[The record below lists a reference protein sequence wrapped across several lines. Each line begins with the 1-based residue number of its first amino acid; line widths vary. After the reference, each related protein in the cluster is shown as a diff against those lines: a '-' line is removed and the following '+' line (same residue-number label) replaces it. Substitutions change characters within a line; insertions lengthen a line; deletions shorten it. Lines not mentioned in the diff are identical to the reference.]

1 MMMGACGR
9 DSNRVGNPQ
18 PPDEVARESMVVVLP
33 GQVQSVCMCML
44 QDSSPLVI
52 AGQRSRLALGN

>member
-1 MMMGACGR
+1 MLGR
-9 DSNRVGNPQ
+9 DSNSVGNAQ
-18 PPDEVARESMVVVLP
+18 PPDEAARESMVAVLP

>member
-1 MMMGACGR
+1 MTGACSR
-9 DSNRVGNPQ
+9 DSNSVGNVQ
-18 PPDEVARESMVVVLP
+18 PPDEAARESMVAVLA
-33 GQVQSVCMCML
+33 GQVRSVCMCMR